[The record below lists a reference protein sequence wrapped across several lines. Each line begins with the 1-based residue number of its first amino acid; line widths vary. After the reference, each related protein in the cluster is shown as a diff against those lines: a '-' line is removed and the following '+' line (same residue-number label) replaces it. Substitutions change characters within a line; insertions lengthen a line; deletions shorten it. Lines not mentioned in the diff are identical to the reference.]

1 MTVRGADLCACLT
14 ELKGI
19 SKGLTGF
26 SHMYSP
32 DDLNNISL
40 CQGSVLE
47 STLAIGTV
55 DIKCIPRAGE
65 GGGGGAGHVL
75 KDLPGGECPGA
86 EQALGLG
93 GGQDRELQPW
103 ARGWEERR
111 EFFKRSTVSS
121 F

>member
-65 GGGGGAGHVL
+65 GVRSPNCLNSAMGQLVVMVL
-75 KDLPGGECPGA
+75 NDLL
-86 EQALGLG
+86 EQNVS
-93 GGQDRELQPW
+93 ELNC
-103 ARGWEERR
+103 
-111 EFFKRSTVSS
+111 
-121 F
+121 